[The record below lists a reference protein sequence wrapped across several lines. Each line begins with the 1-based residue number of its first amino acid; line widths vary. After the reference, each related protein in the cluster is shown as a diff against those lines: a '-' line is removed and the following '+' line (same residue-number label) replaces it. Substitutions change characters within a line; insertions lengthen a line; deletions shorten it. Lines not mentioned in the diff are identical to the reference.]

1 MMKEM
6 SDEEIEEAVKEYYPK
21 LLELLRKKR
30 PELIPEYESAF
41 GKATNLAMP
50 LAIRYYYS
58 AKILE
63 TFIRLTRGEGR

>member
-1 MMKEM
+1 M
-6 SDEEIEEAVKEYYPK
+6 SDDIEEAVKEYYPK
-21 LLELLRKKR
+21 LKQLLLDKR

-41 GKATNLAMP
+41 EKAINPAMP

-63 TFIRLTRGEGR
+63 TFIRLTKK